1 METVELACER
11 RETRTKGEVRAL
23 RRSGRVPAVVY
34 GAKGVALAVTVPGSE
49 LAARVASAARQ
60 RLMKLRSDAAD
71 LNAKHVIL
79 KEVQR
84 APISGAILHA
94 DFYEVDMSARL
105 RLSIPL
111 RFIGKA
117 VGIQNG
123 GILQPLVR
131 EVEVECLPLEIPEY
145 VEVDVTPLDI
155 HDVIHVSTVKFPG
168 QVRPLFDTDYAVVSV
183 LPPTVEEAPVAAA
196 AAEAVPAE
204 GEAAEGTATAATTS
218 APASGA
224 EAGAKEAAPAA
235 KKAEVQKK

>member
-1 METVELACER
+1 MDTVELACEKR
-11 RETRTKGEVRAL
+11 QTHTKGEVRAL
-23 RRSGRVPAVVY
+23 RRTGRVPAVLY

-49 LAARVASAARQ
+49 LALRIASAARQ
-60 RLMKLRSDAAD
+60 RLMKLRSDASD

-84 APISGAILHA
+84 APISGAILHV

-105 RLSIPL
+105 RLSVPL

-117 VGIQNG
+117 MGVQNG

-155 HDVIHVSTVKFPG
+155 HDVIHVSAVTFPG
-168 QVRPLFDTDYAVVSV
+168 EVRPIFDSDYAVVSV
-183 LPPTVEEAPVAAA
+183 LPPTIEEAPAAA
-196 AAEAVPAE
+196 APAEVVAE
-204 GEAAEGTATAATTS
+204 GEAAEGAA
-218 APASGA
+218 APAAPPATA
-224 EAGAKEAAPAA
+224 EAGAKEAAAPAA
-235 KKAEVQKK
+235 KKAEAPKK